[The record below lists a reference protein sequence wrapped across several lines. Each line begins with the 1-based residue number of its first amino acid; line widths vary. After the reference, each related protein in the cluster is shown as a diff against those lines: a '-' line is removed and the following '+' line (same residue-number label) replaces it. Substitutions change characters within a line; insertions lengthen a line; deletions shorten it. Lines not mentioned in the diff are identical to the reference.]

1 MAEPYLRQSPLAHL
15 QLLAA
20 GEASEEAEVV
30 MREHAHRTM
39 VTLRGNSE
47 DEGFRSAVSATVGIA
62 PPTEALTAA
71 TSGAR
76 SILWMGPDEWLV
88 VAPPDQ
94 RETLPAK
101 LATALE
107 GQDAAVV
114 EVGESMTVIELSGR
128 RAADVIAKGCTI
140 DLHPSVFQ
148 PGRVVRTLLAKA
160 GVIIHQTSPISP
172 DGTPAYEIPV
182 YEVYVHRSFADY
194 AWRWLEDA
202 GLEYGVAIA
211 GG

>member
-20 GEASEEAEVV
+20 AEGAEAESGVT

-39 VTLRGNSE
+39 VTLRGDGH
-47 DEGFRSAVSATVGIA
+47 DEGFRSAVSETIGVA
-62 PPTEALTAA
+62 PPTEALAA
-71 TSGAR
+71 ASGGAR

-88 VAPPDQ
+88 VAPPDE
-94 RETLPAK
+94 RETLPGQ
-101 LATALE
+101 LATALD
-107 GQDAAVV
+107 GQHAAVV
-114 EVGESMTVIELSGR
+114 EVGESMTVIALSGP
-128 RAADVIAKGCTI
+128 RAVDVIAKGCTI
-140 DLHPSVFQ
+140 DLHPSVFP
-148 PGRVVRTLLAKA
+148 PGRVVRTLLAKT
-160 GVIIHQTSPISP
+160 GIILHQI
-172 DGTPAYEIPV
+172 DGTPTYEI
-182 YEVYVHRSFADY
+182 YIHRSFADY

>member
-15 QLLAA
+15 QLFAA
-20 GEASEEAEVV
+20 GGTAPEESAVV

-39 VTLRGNSE
+39 VTLRGDAS
-47 DEGFRSAVSATVGIA
+47 DEAFRAAVAETVGTA
-62 PPTEALTAA
+62 PPSEPLTAR

-88 VAPPDQ
+88 VAPPED

-101 LATALE
+101 LASALD
-107 GQDAAVV
+107 GQHAAAV
-114 EVGESMTVIELSGR
+114 EVGESMTVIGLSGP
-128 RAADVIAKGCTI
+128 RASDVIAKGCTI
-140 DLHPSVFQ
+140 DLHPSAFG
-148 PGRVVRTLLAKA
+148 PGRVVRTLLAKSGIILHRLSENAA
-160 GVIIHQTSPISP
+160 GA
-172 DGTPAYEIPV
+172 TPTFEIT
-182 YEVYVHRSFADY
+182 VHRSFADY
-194 AWRWLEDA
+194 TWRWLEDA

>member
-20 GEASEEAEVV
+20 GAAPEEAEVV

-39 VTLRGNSE
+39 LTLRGDAD
-47 DEGFRSAVSATVGIA
+47 DEKFRAAVADTVGIA
-62 PPTEALTAA
+62 PPSEALTVAN
-71 TSGAR
+71 SGAR

-88 VAPPDQ
+88 VAPPDE
-94 RETLPAK
+94 RETLPDR
-101 LATALE
+101 LAAALK
-107 GQDAAVV
+107 GQRAAVV
-114 EVGESMTVIELSGR
+114 EVGESMTVIELSGP
-128 RAADVIAKGCTI
+128 RAGDVIAKGCTI

-148 PGRVVRTLLAKA
+148 PGRVVRTLLAKS
-160 GVIIHQTSPISP
+160 GIILHQT
-172 DGTPAYEIPV
+172 GETPTYEI
-182 YEVYVHRSFADY
+182 YVHRSFADY
-194 AWRWLEDA
+194 TWRWLEDA

>member
-20 GEASEEAEVV
+20 AEGAEAETGVT

-39 VTLRGNSE
+39 VTLRGDAA
-47 DEGFRSAVSATVGIA
+47 DEAFRAAVAETVGLA
-62 PPTEALTAA
+62 PPTEALTVA

-88 VAPPDQ
+88 VAPPED
-94 RETLPAK
+94 REALPSK
-101 LATALE
+101 LAGALD
-107 GQDAAVV
+107 GQHAAAV
-114 EVGESMTVIELSGR
+114 EVGESMTVIELSGP
-128 RAADVIAKGCTI
+128 RASEVIAKGCTI
-140 DLHPSVFQ
+140 DLHPSAFG
-148 PGRVVRTLLAKA
+148 PGRVVRTLLAKS
-160 GVIIHQTSPISP
+160 GVILHQTPPISP
-172 DGTPAYEIPV
+172 GATPTF
-182 YEVYVHRSFADY
+182 EVTVHRSFADY
-194 AWRWLEDA
+194 TWRWLEDA

>member
-20 GEASEEAEVV
+20 GEAPQAAEVV

-39 VTLRGNSE
+39 VTLRGDGD
-47 DEGFRSAVSATVGIA
+47 DEGFGSAVSETIGIA

-71 TSGAR
+71 TNGAR

-88 VAPPDQ
+88 VAPPDE
-94 RETLPAK
+94 RETLPSR
-101 LATALE
+101 LATALD
-107 GQDAAVV
+107 GQHAAVV
-114 EVGESMTVIELSGR
+114 EVGESMTVIELSGP
-128 RAADVIAKGCTI
+128 RASDVIAKGCTI
-140 DLHPSVFQ
+140 DLHPSVFR
-148 PGRVVRTLLAKA
+148 PGRVVRTLLAKT
-160 GVIIHQTSPISP
+160 GIILHQTSPTSP
-172 DGTPAYEIPV
+172 GTTPTYEIPV
-182 YEVYVHRSFADY
+182 YEIYVHRSFADY

>member
-20 GEASEEAEVV
+20 SDVPETAKVV
-30 MREHAHRTM
+30 MREHPHRTM
-39 VTLRGNSE
+39 VTLRGDAD
-47 DEGFRSAVSATVGIA
+47 DEGFRTAVSETVGVA
-62 PPTEALTAA
+62 PPTEALKAA
-71 TSGAR
+71 SGGPRA
-76 SILWMGPDEWLV
+76 ILWMGPDEWLV
-88 VAPPDQ
+88 TAPPED
-94 RETLPAK
+94 RETLPGR

-107 GQDAAVV
+107 GQRAAAV
-114 EVGESMTVIELSGR
+114 EVGESMTVIELSGP

-160 GVIIHQTSPISP
+160 GIILHQTAE
-172 DGTPAYEIPV
+172 TPS

-211 GG
+211 GGG